1 MTQHTLRQDTD
12 EDRRTMRRLG
22 AVIGGFI
29 IATAIMALTVGLIM
43 N

>member
-1 MTQHTLRQDTD
+1 MTQHTLLQDTD

-43 N
+43 G

>member
-1 MTQHTLRQDTD
+1 MTQHLLQQDTD

-29 IATAIMALTVGLIM
+29 LATAIMALAVGLIM